1 MKFLK
6 LIFLFCILLGFKG
19 LIAQDSSDTTS
30 IDDKEQKK
38 HSSIS
43 YNAGVG
49 LYNYRGDVGY
59 LKELGTTENFQPSF
73 RAGVEYKIISSF
85 GIGLNAEYG
94 SLVKNEK
101 NGGVND
107 NFFTTIISGGLSGNI
122 HFANGYMLAEKYP
135 IDPFISLGVN
145 FLSFNPMTDLTD
157 ENGFSYHYWEDGT
170 IRDSP
175 RGSASGNVLVR
186 DYVYETEIDL
196 EGEKKTGLGY
206 AFGAGFNFYITSY
219 LQAQLMQT
227 VSFADTDFLDG
238 HVGGEAND
246 VYMNSSLSLI
256 FIPSGYSA
264 RDKNSK
270 EYDEID
276 FVSLLKADTDADGV
290 LDIDDKCNDTDEGIE
305 VDRHGCPKDSDE
317 DGIPDYMDDEIKT
330 KEEIAKID
338 SNGVGISDSIVSEA
352 ALDTTNF
359 TLRQELCQYY
369 PSMCQGDETDA
380 EYQLINTGKADKKLI
395 RVKVTPSKRP
405 IEEIKRLCDIDGDG
419 EISSK
424 EIYQSIDN
432 YFDGK
437 VDLKLGDI
445 HKLIDYYF
453 DE

>member
-1 MKFLK
+1 
-6 LIFLFCILLGFKG
+6 
-19 LIAQDSSDTTS
+19 
-30 IDDKEQKK
+30 
-38 HSSIS
+38 
-43 YNAGVG
+43 
-49 LYNYRGDVGY
+49 
-59 LKELGTTENFQPSF
+59 
-73 RAGVEYKIISSF
+73 
-85 GIGLNAEYG
+85 
-94 SLVKNEK
+94 
-101 NGGVND
+101 
-107 NFFTTIISGGLSGNI
+107 
-122 HFANGYMLAEKYP
+122 
-135 IDPFISLGVN
+135 
-145 FLSFNPMTDLTD
+145 
-157 ENGFSYHYWEDGT
+157 
-170 IRDSP
+170 
-175 RGSASGNVLVR
+175 
-186 DYVYETEIDL
+186 
-196 EGEKKTGLGY
+196 
-206 AFGAGFNFYITSY
+206 
-219 LQAQLMQT
+219 
-227 VSFADTDFLDG
+227 
-238 HVGGEAND
+238 
-246 VYMNSSLSLI
+246 MNSSLSLI